1 MKERVNELLEVVR
14 LPEFADRRPNQ
25 LSGGQQQRIALA
37 RALVNLPKAL
47 LLDEP
52 LGALDL
58 KLRQVMQLELK
69 RIQREVGITFIF
81 VTHDQEEA
89 LTMSDRIAVMNKG
102 RVDQIGTPT
111 EIYHEPATA
120 FVAGFIG
127 TANLLPV
134 TVRSRQGGVVT
145 VDSRLGNQFRV
156 PAGNDDAPA
165 GLGGDADG
173 APGTS
178 GARGSAA
185 ARRRGRRNPGV
196 HRDLA
201 GVPGARRALSGQ
213 DRDGQRTGR
222 TPGPRGRPGA
232 DHGRLAHHDDVG
244 VRRRLPG
251 SRGPLRRRDRVRR
264 HRRGH
269 ARGLLTPLGLTAT
282 DHDPTTTDLTTTDD
296 RPHHNT
302 PVPEHHRPSDG
313 APHMA
318 KQVTR
323 RQFMTRT
330 GLAVGGLALGP
341 QLLAACG
348 DDDESS
354 SGDGSS
360 SSGEDIWFDNWT
372 LYIDQP
378 DGEID
383 GAGGTIDEFQKA
395 TGLSIKYTEGF
406 NDNTEYFA
414 KIQPLLSTGKPI
426 GPNIIAPTFWL
437 AGRLLTLEWLEKLP
451 LDKIPN
457 ASNLVTN
464 LQKPP
469 SDPTGEYSLPWQA
482 GIAGIA
488 YNMDVTGREITTVED
503 LWDPAF
509 KGKIGML
516 TEMRDTI
523 GIIAMSLGI
532 DLDKPA
538 FQDFTPAFE
547 KLDEEVQNGQIR
559 QFTGNDYVDDL
570 EQGNYAACIG
580 WSGDVVQLAKSNPS
594 IRFVVPE
601 SGGTQWFDTMVI
613 PKGASNIDDV
623 GEWMNFV
630 YDPVNAARI
639 TAEVQYISPVE
650 GVQDELRKMGG
661 EAAELADSQLL
672 FPDASTLAVLQSW
685 GNLEENEEQ
694 LFDEEFARI
703 SGA

>member
-1 MKERVNELLEVVR
+1 
-14 LPEFADRRPNQ
+14 
-25 LSGGQQQRIALA
+25 
-37 RALVNLPKAL
+37 
-47 LLDEP
+47 
-52 LGALDL
+52 
-58 KLRQVMQLELK
+58 
-69 RIQREVGITFIF
+69 
-81 VTHDQEEA
+81 
-89 LTMSDRIAVMNKG
+89 
-102 RVDQIGTPT
+102 
-111 EIYHEPATA
+111 
-120 FVAGFIG
+120 
-127 TANLLPV
+127 
-134 TVRSRQGGVVT
+134 
-145 VDSRLGNQFRV
+145 
-156 PAGNDDAPA
+156 
-165 GLGGDADG
+165 
-173 APGTS
+173 
-178 GARGSAA
+178 
-185 ARRRGRRNPGV
+185 
-196 HRDLA
+196 
-201 GVPGARRALSGQ
+201 
-213 DRDGQRTGR
+213 
-222 TPGPRGRPGA
+222 
-232 DHGRLAHHDDVG
+232 
-244 VRRRLPG
+244 
-251 SRGPLRRRDRVRR
+251 
-264 HRRGH
+264 
-269 ARGLLTPLGLTAT
+269 
-282 DHDPTTTDLTTTDD
+282 
-296 RPHHNT
+296 
-302 PVPEHHRPSDG
+302 
-313 APHMA
+313 MA

-378 DGEID
+378 DGQID

-395 TGLSIKYTEGF
+395 TGLTIKYTEGY

-414 KIQPLLSTGKPI
+414 KIQPLLSKGEPI

-437 AGRLLTLEWLEKLP
+437 AGRLIQLGWVEKLP
-451 LDKIPN
+451 LDKVPN
-457 ASNLVTN
+457 ASNLLESLT
-464 LQKPP
+464 KPP
-469 SDPTGEYSLPWQA
+469 SDPTGEYSLPWQS
-482 GIAGIA
+482 GMAGIA
-488 YNMDVTGREITTVED
+488 YNKAAAGGEVRTMEQLLTSPE
-503 LWDPAF
+503 L

-516 TEMRDTI
+516 TEMRDTM

-613 PKGASNIDDV
+613 PKGASNIDAV

-639 TAEVQYISPVE
+639 TAEVQYISPVD